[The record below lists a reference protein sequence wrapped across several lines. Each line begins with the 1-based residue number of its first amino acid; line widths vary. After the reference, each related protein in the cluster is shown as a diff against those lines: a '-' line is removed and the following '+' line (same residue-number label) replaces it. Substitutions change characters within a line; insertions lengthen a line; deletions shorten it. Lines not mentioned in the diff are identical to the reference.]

1 MGKAT
6 VNGIEHKGRAP
17 PRLCRSFSVSVLLH
31 AFFVLMLHVVWLVF
45 RFSSLFILLILLSL
59 VRLRKRCICVHNL
72 FLFRDLNKVDEGIGH
87 KIGMLLQAITTV
99 LVGFIMGFVYGW
111 KLTLV
116 MIAASPLVVIAGGI
130 IGKVTS

>member
-1 MGKAT
+1 
-6 VNGIEHKGRAP
+6 
-17 PRLCRSFSVSVLLH
+17 LRSQ
-31 AFFVLMLHVVWLVF
+31 FF
-45 RFSSLFILLILLSL
+45 
-59 VRLRKRCICVHNL
+59 

-116 MIAASPLVVIAGGI
+116 MIAVSPLVVIAGGI

>member
-1 MGKAT
+1 MALALT
-6 VNGIEHKGRAP
+6 I
-17 PRLCRSFSVSVLLH
+17 SFP
-31 AFFVLMLHVVWLVF
+31 
-45 RFSSLFILLILLSL
+45 
-59 VRLRKRCICVHNL
+59 
-72 FLFRDLNKVDEGIGH
+72 FRDLNKIEEGIGH